1 MEDHRNDYKK
11 IASGIHD
18 SASRSRV
25 LRSSY
30 LCKEQGYPTLVSH
43 QKSISKLRHGL
54 RGDISDGVRTNLV
67 ANNKA
72 MKHGP
77 STPLT
82 VRQSRSNFSV
92 PQPFNLYTEKRTLAG
107 YARAD
112 GRYGQQIQESQL
124 NVCGD
129 QSSETYVNLLT
140 IELMKSIT

>member
-1 MEDHRNDYKK
+1 MEDYRNDYKK

-18 SASRSRV
+18 SASRIRG

-43 QKSISKLRHGL
+43 QKLISKLRHGL
-54 RGDISDGVRTNLV
+54 RGDISDGVHTNLV

-82 VRQSRSNFSV
+82 VRQSRSNFTV
-92 PQPFNLYTEKRTLAG
+92 PQPFNLSTEKRALAG
-107 YARAD
+107 CARVD
-112 GRYGQQIQESQL
+112 GRYDQQIQKSQL

-129 QSSETYVNLLT
+129 QASETHVNLLT
-140 IELMKSIT
+140 TELMKSIS